1 MTAGS
6 VIVAVVCVACF
17 ICCCCR
23 CVQKRN
29 LHDTSSDICNHHATP
44 ATSVT
49 INNGGPHIPM
59 SHSNSPYQ
67 HSTPCAPQHTGYYPM
82 HPVASSQGSHQGV
95 AYSPF
100 RTPNQRESY
109 SHVGSTYSQAPPSYH
124 RSVTPTSSRSGRSHH
139 SHHSNDG
146 SVKYAH
152 CDRVSMPVNL

>member
-1 MTAGS
+1 MYMFVCYQCCDMTSKDTASCTPLTLMIS
-6 VIVAVVCVACF
+6 VVG
-17 ICCCCR
+17 
-23 CVQKRN
+23 
-29 LHDTSSDICNHHATP
+29 H
-44 ATSVT
+44 
-49 INNGGPHIPM
+49 
-59 SHSNSPYQ
+59 SHSPYQ

>member
-1 MTAGS
+1 MMS
-6 VIVAVVCVACF
+6 VVG
-17 ICCCCR
+17 
-23 CVQKRN
+23 
-29 LHDTSSDICNHHATP
+29 H
-44 ATSVT
+44 
-49 INNGGPHIPM
+49 
-59 SHSNSPYQ
+59 SPYQ

-152 CDRVSMPVNL
+152 CDRVSMPVNLWQQRWHSRQFVTSTVALEIFVTSSVTLKTLTFCDINDDTQDSVWHQ